1 MFRCNWPLVLLATLS
16 SCVWGTSAQALVECD
31 LTAVLPPSFQVRTSA
46 DAALLGSV
54 AACNRRTIA
63 VSWSGAVILQTA
75 INIGPGTVLSII
87 GDAKN
92 SAIADGGEKVRL
104 FNVWG
109 TLSVQGLI
117 MRNAFQS
124 DTTDPDALY
133 GGAVL
138 VRPLALAQ
146 LSAVTFAN
154 NKATYGAGKLKPYGC
169 SMLVVRM
176 SHDPKSATHDGIC

>member
-1 MFRCNWPLVLLATLS
+1 MVRCNWLHVLLAALA
-16 SCVWGTSAQALVECD
+16 CCIWGASAQSLPECD
-31 LTAVLPPSFQVRTSA
+31 LTAVLPPKFQVRNSA

-63 VSWSGAVILQTA
+63 VKWSAAIILQTA
-75 INIGPGTVLSII
+75 INIGPGTVLSITA
-87 GDAKN
+87 DAK
-92 SAIADGGEKVRL
+92 SKAVADGGEKVRL

-109 TLSVQGLI
+109 TLSVEGLI

-138 VRPLALAQ
+138 VRPLALAEFT
-146 LSAVTFAN
+146 AVTFIS
-154 NKATYGAGKLKPYGC
+154 NKATYGAGNNSTAC
-169 SMLVVRM
+169 M
-176 SHDPKSATHDGIC
+176 